1 MLNTIGID
9 RLYYFAPIKNLSNI
23 LNYGILSKNEINNR
37 RIPYDSFA
45 NEEVQNKRHSR
56 YFFLSNTVIS
66 SGHDCVPLYMRPLSP
81 TQYACKEKE
90 LDFIFFVFDSSIVNN
105 SAYAFSDGNIACKD
119 TRIFNSRNDLGKI
132 PVKAI
137 GERYW
142 TQSIDGKR
150 KASSEVLIHK
160 RVSVEE
166 AKFIV
171 VSSNRVKKIVEDQ
184 LSKKK
189 ISIEIKINENYY
201 FTRNSLILH

>member
-1 MLNTIGID
+1 M
-9 RLYYFAPIKNLSNI
+9 
-23 LNYGILSKNEINNR
+23 
-37 RIPYDSFA
+37 
-45 NEEVQNKRHSR
+45 
-56 YFFLSNTVIS
+56 
-66 SGHDCVPLYMRPLSP
+66 
-81 TQYACKEKE
+81 
-90 LDFIFFVFDSSIVNN
+90 NN

-166 AKFIV
+166 AKFII
-171 VSSNRVKKIVEDQ
+171 VSSNRVKKIVEEQ